1 MCVAVPGV
9 VVSVD
14 RTGVVPIAEVDFG
27 GVTRHI
33 NMSFVPDAEPG
44 DRLIT
49 HSGLAVR
56 IARTDVWDP
65 ATELSG

>member
-1 MCVAVPGV
+1 MCVAVPGL

-14 RTGVVPIAEVDFG
+14 RSGVVPLAQVDFG
-27 GVTRHI
+27 EVTREI
-33 NMSFVPDAEPG
+33 NLSFVPDAEPG

-56 IARTDVWDP
+56 IAGPEVWDP
-65 ATELSG
+65 ATELSD

>member
-1 MCVAVPGV
+1 M
-9 VVSVD
+9 D

-27 GVTRHI
+27 GVTREI

-44 DRLIT
+44 VRVIT

-56 IARTDVWDP
+56 VARTDVWDP
-65 ATELSG
+65 ATDLSG